1 VADSFV
7 FVFVRMLGSVL
18 VVMVLVVGLVSLVV
32 VSLLEVLQL
41 VLNTVVGGVVAL
53 SLRGGM
59 VRDLP
64 FVVFLQL
71 DRGCSLVAVPVVV
84 FMVVA

>member
-18 VVMVLVVGLVSLVV
+18 VVVVLVVGLVSLVV

-41 VLNTVVGGVVAL
+41 VLNTMVGGVVAL
-53 SLRGGM
+53 SLRGGT
-59 VRDLP
+59 V
-64 FVVFLQL
+64 
-71 DRGCSLVAVPVVV
+71 
-84 FMVVA
+84 